1 MNHPVCLTRST
12 LTERVLYERTGGYFK
27 LLSRLI
33 CQAAVT
39 AIQTSVEDITEEIL
53 ADIDIA

>member
-1 MNHPVCLTRST
+1 M
-12 LTERVLYERTGGYFK
+12 TERVLYERTGGYFK